1 MNDYFSVIQLLK
13 RFGIYVYMGDKKS
26 DIEMMQTEV
35 KDLFD
40 SGLIPQDV
48 YLQAVLLL
56 RKELSSI

>member
-48 YLQAVLLL
+48 YLQAILLL
-56 RKELSSI
+56 RKELSNI